1 MPNPIKRVEYVCLTL
16 NESVYA
22 KPNYLGSR
30 MRKRMKVL
38 VWMELKRKNYDL
50 TSVITNLL
58 KFDC

>member
-30 MRKRMKVL
+30 MRKKNESSCMDGVKTK
-38 VWMELKRKNYDL
+38 EL
-50 TSVITNLL
+50 
-58 KFDC
+58 